1 MKLLAGASVLML
13 LASGLVAHAGEPRAR
28 PPQID
33 ALALA
38 ARLDQM
44 IEHRW
49 RERNIIPAPLADD
62 AEFFRRISLDI
73 AGRIPRPS
81 EVHAFLDDPAP
92 DKRRRAIERL
102 LESPRYVQHFANVWR
117 ALLLSEIAANPQ
129 ARFFQQGFEAW
140 LKDKLRANVG
150 YDQMVRE
157 LMTTPIASTS
167 GAGQYVLSR
176 PDQPNPIAFFAVK
189 DGSPEKIAA
198 AATRLF
204 LGVQLECAQ
213 CHDHPFA
220 RWRRDQFWNQAAFF
234 SGVKRQGEGLFQPL
248 TEDRSKHAISISGT
262 EKVVEAVF
270 LDETMPK
277 WTPGDSLREALA
289 LWLTASENELFSRA
303 LVNRLWSRLFGTGLV
318 EPVDDFHEQNP
329 PSHPEVL
336 DLLAHSFAASG
347 FDLRYLIRALCNTR
361 AYQLTSAVGHP
372 SQNEPRVF
380 ARMAL
385 KELSGEQFFDSLAL
399 AVGHRESDA
408 DRGSFQSGRGSARGD
423 LLARFAS
430 TGGKADGQ
438 TSVLQAL
445 TLMNGR
451 FVAGVLDPAG
461 SNNLAAILE
470 MPGSDTGQRIASLY
484 FLCLGRSPT
493 TEEQARLTAYV
504 GAEREKER
512 LADVFWA
519 LLNSAEFRFNH

>member
-1 MKLLAGASVLML
+1 MKIYGWASVAILLATSV
-13 LASGLVAHAGEPRAR
+13 AARAGEPHTRAA
-28 PPQID
+28 QID
-33 ALALA
+33 ASTLA
-38 ARLDQM
+38 ARIDHL
-44 IEHRW
+44 IELRW
-49 RERNIIPAPLADD
+49 RERNINPAALADD
-62 AEFFRRISLDI
+62 AEFFRRISLDL

-81 EVHAFLDDPAP
+81 EVHAFLNDRSP
-92 DKRRRAIERL
+92 DKRRRAIDGL

-150 YDQMVRE
+150 YDQMIRE
-157 LMTTPIASTS
+157 LMTTPIATTS

-220 RWRRDQFWNQAAFF
+220 RWQRDQFWNQAAFF
-234 SGVKRQGEGLFQPL
+234 AGVKRQGEGLFQPL
-248 TEDRSKHAISISGT
+248 TEDRSKHAIPITGT
-262 EKVVEAVF
+262 EKVVEAKF

-277 WTPGDSLREALA
+277 WKPGDSPREALA
-289 LWLTASENELFSRA
+289 TWLTASDNDLFSRA
-303 LVNRLWSRLFGTGLV
+303 LVNRLWGRLFGTGLV

-329 PSHPEVL
+329 PSHPEII

-361 AYQLTSAVGHP
+361 AYQLTSAASHP

-380 ARMAL
+380 AHMAL

-408 DRGSFQSGRGSARGD
+408 DRGSFQSGRGSARSA
-423 LLARFAS
+423 LLARFGSA
-430 TGGKADGQ
+430 GGKADGQ

-470 MPGSDTGQRIASLY
+470 MPGSDAGQRIASLY
-484 FLCLGRSPT
+484 FICLGRAPT
-493 TEEQARLTAYV
+493 AAEQARLIAYV
-504 GAEREKER
+504 ASGGEKER
-512 LADVFWA
+512 MADVFWA